1 MPKKLVLHKKS
12 NFLTFVNMSVTL
24 NRSLGVQ
31 RNKLLRYKLI
41 KELYQKSV
49 QEHPYTPTTKILEIY
64 IAPIYP
70 ISRTTL
76 YEILCTSI
84 TSQLKEIE
92 AEIENQRLLKAQQIK
107 LFD

>member
-1 MPKKLVLHKKS
+1 
-12 NFLTFVNMSVTL
+12 MSVTL

-41 KELYQKSV
+41 KELYQKCV
-49 QEHPYTPTTKILEIY
+49 QDHPYTPTTKILEIY

-84 TSQLKEIE
+84 TSELREVEEAIE
-92 AEIENQRLLKAQQIK
+92 KQRALKAAQTH
-107 LFD
+107 LVF

>member
-1 MPKKLVLHKKS
+1 
-12 NFLTFVNMSVTL
+12 MSVSL

-41 KELYQKSV
+41 KELYQKTV
-49 QEHPYTPTTKILEIY
+49 QEHPYTPITKILTQY

-76 YEILCTSI
+76 YEVLCTPI
-84 TSQLKEIE
+84 TTELREIE
-92 AEIENQRLLKAQQIK
+92 AEIEKQRQLKALQTK

>member
-1 MPKKLVLHKKS
+1 MPVS
-12 NFLTFVNMSVTL
+12 I

-41 KELYQKSV
+41 KELYNETIKQ
-49 QEHPYTPTTKILEIY
+49 HPYTPITQIHRQY
-64 IAPIYP
+64 IFPIYP

-76 YEILCTSI
+76 YEVICTSV
-84 TSQLKEIE
+84 TSELKKIE
-92 AEIENQRLLKAQQIK
+92 DIINSQGK

>member
-1 MPKKLVLHKKS
+1 
-12 NFLTFVNMSVTL
+12 MSVTL

-64 IAPIYP
+64 IVPIYP

-76 YEILCTSI
+76 YEILCTSV
-84 TSQLKEIE
+84 TTELKEVETAIE
-92 AEIENQRLLKAQQIK
+92 QQRLLKATQTQ
-107 LFD
+107 LFA

>member
-1 MPKKLVLHKKS
+1 
-12 NFLTFVNMSVTL
+12 MSVIL

-49 QEHPYTPTTKILEIY
+49 SEHPYTPTTKILEIY

-76 YEILCTSI
+76 YEILCTSVTTELKEVEAAI
-84 TSQLKEIE
+84 EKQKQLK
-92 AEIENQRLLKAQQIK
+92 ATQTQ
-107 LFD
+107 LFN

>member
-1 MPKKLVLHKKS
+1 
-12 NFLTFVNMSVTL
+12 MSVTL

-49 QEHPYTPTTKILEIY
+49 QDHPYTPTTKILEIY
-64 IAPIYP
+64 IMPIYP

-84 TSQLKEIE
+84 TSELREIEEAIEKQRQLK
-92 AEIENQRLLKAQQIK
+92 ATQTQ
-107 LFD
+107 LFS

>member
-1 MPKKLVLHKKS
+1 
-12 NFLTFVNMSVTL
+12 MSVTL

-84 TSQLKEIE
+84 TSELREIEEAIEKQRQLK
-92 AEIENQRLLKAQQIK
+92 ATQTQ
-107 LFD
+107 LFS

>member
-1 MPKKLVLHKKS
+1 
-12 NFLTFVNMSVTL
+12 MSVTL

-41 KELYQKSV
+41 KELYQKSI
-49 QEHPYTPTTKILEIY
+49 QDHPYTPTTKILEYY
-64 IAPIYP
+64 IVPIYP

-76 YEILCTSI
+76 YEILCTPVTTELRQI
-84 TSQLKEIE
+84 EEAIEKQKQLK
-92 AEIENQRLLKAQQIK
+92 AAQTR

>member
-1 MPKKLVLHKKS
+1 MDQVI
-12 NFLTFVNMSVTL
+12 T
-24 NRSLGVQ
+24 NRALGVQ

-76 YEILCTSI
+76 YEVLCTPI
-84 TSQLKEIE
+84 TSELKEVEAAIEKERQLK
-92 AEIENQRLLKAQQIK
+92 AAQTK
-107 LFD
+107 LFT

>member
-1 MPKKLVLHKKS
+1 
-12 NFLTFVNMSVTL
+12 MSVTL

-41 KELYQKSV
+41 KELYQKCV
-49 QEHPYTPTTKILEIY
+49 QDHPYTPTTKILEIY
-64 IAPIYP
+64 IMPIYP

-84 TSQLKEIE
+84 TSELREIEEAIEKQRQLK
-92 AEIENQRLLKAQQIK
+92 ATQTQ
-107 LFD
+107 LFS

>member
-1 MPKKLVLHKKS
+1 
-12 NFLTFVNMSVTL
+12 MSIAL

-49 QEHPYTPTTKILEIY
+49 QDHPYTPTTKILEIY
-64 IAPIYP
+64 IVPIYP

-84 TSQLKEIE
+84 TTELKEVESAIEKQRQLK
-92 AEIENQRLLKAQQIK
+92 ATQIQ
-107 LFD
+107 LFN

>member
-1 MPKKLVLHKKS
+1 MGKQI
-12 NFLTFVNMSVTL
+12 
-24 NRSLGVQ
+24 NRSLGAQ

-49 QEHPYTPTTKILEIY
+49 QEHPYTPTTKILEMY
-64 IAPIYP
+64 IAPVYP

-76 YEILCTSI
+76 YEVLCTSI
-84 TSQLKEIE
+84 TSELKRVEELI
-92 AEIENQRLLKAQQIK
+92 NKQTQSQSQTN

>member
-1 MPKKLVLHKKS
+1 
-12 NFLTFVNMSVTL
+12 MSVTL

-64 IAPIYP
+64 ITPIYP

-76 YEILCTSI
+76 YEILCTPI
-84 TSQLKEIE
+84 TTELREIE
-92 AEIENQRLLKAQQIK
+92 AAIEKQRQLKSTQIQ
-107 LFD
+107 LFN

>member
-1 MPKKLVLHKKS
+1 
-12 NFLTFVNMSVTL
+12 MSVTL

-49 QEHPYTPTTKILEIY
+49 QDHPYTPTTKILEIY
-64 IAPIYP
+64 IMPIYP

-84 TSQLKEIE
+84 TSELREVEEAIEKQRQLK
-92 AEIENQRLLKAQQIK
+92 ATQTQ
-107 LFD
+107 LFS

>member
-1 MPKKLVLHKKS
+1 
-12 NFLTFVNMSVTL
+12 MSVTL

-49 QEHPYTPTTKILEIY
+49 QDHPYTPTTKILEYY
-64 IAPIYP
+64 IVPIYP

-76 YEILCTSI
+76 YEILCTPVTTELRQI
-84 TSQLKEIE
+84 EEAIEKQRQLK
-92 AEIENQRLLKAQQIK
+92 AAQTR

>member
-1 MPKKLVLHKKS
+1 
-12 NFLTFVNMSVTL
+12 MSVTL

-64 IAPIYP
+64 IMPIYP

-84 TSQLKEIE
+84 TSELREIEEAIEKQRQLK
-92 AEIENQRLLKAQQIK
+92 ATQTQ
-107 LFD
+107 LFS

>member
-1 MPKKLVLHKKS
+1 
-12 NFLTFVNMSVTL
+12 MSVTL

-84 TSQLKEIE
+84 TSELREVEEAIEKQRQLK
-92 AEIENQRLLKAQQIK
+92 ATQMQ
-107 LFD
+107 LFV

>member
-1 MPKKLVLHKKS
+1 
-12 NFLTFVNMSVTL
+12 MSVTL

-49 QEHPYTPTTKILEIY
+49 QEHPYVPTTKILEIY

-84 TSQLKEIE
+84 TTELKEVE
-92 AEIENQRLLKAQQIK
+92 AEIEKQRQLKASQMQ
-107 LFD
+107 LFS

>member
-1 MPKKLVLHKKS
+1 
-12 NFLTFVNMSVTL
+12 MSVTL

-49 QEHPYTPTTKILEIY
+49 QDHPYTPTTKILEIY

-84 TSQLKEIE
+84 TTELREVEEAIEKQRQLK
-92 AEIENQRLLKAQQIK
+92 ATQTQ
-107 LFD
+107 LFA

>member
-1 MPKKLVLHKKS
+1 
-12 NFLTFVNMSVTL
+12 MSVTL

-84 TSQLKEIE
+84 TTELKDVE
-92 AEIENQRLLKAQQIK
+92 AEIEKQRILKATQTH
-107 LFD
+107 LVF

>member
-1 MPKKLVLHKKS
+1 
-12 NFLTFVNMSVTL
+12 MSVTL

-84 TSQLKEIE
+84 TTELKDVE
-92 AEIENQRLLKAQQIK
+92 AEIEKQRALKAAQTH
-107 LFD
+107 LVF